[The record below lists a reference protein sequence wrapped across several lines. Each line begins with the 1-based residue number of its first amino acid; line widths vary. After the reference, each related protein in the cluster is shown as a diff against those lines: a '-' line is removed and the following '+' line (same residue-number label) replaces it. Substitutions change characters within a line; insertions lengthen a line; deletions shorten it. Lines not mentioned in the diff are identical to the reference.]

1 MEFTQGSSPGSP
13 TMVRTVLMVGPSDSG
28 RVFFVVRERMAACS
42 DSTKSIV
49 RGFPFIPYSASNFL
63 LDIFNSIY
71 RATLPCISLLLYYSL
86 RQQKL
91 VMQSSRATRLS

>member
-13 TMVRTVLMVGPSDSG
+13 TVRTVLMVGPSTDSG

-49 RGFPFIPYSASNFL
+49 RGFPFIPYSASHFL

-71 RATLPCISLLLYYSL
+71 RPTLPCISLLLYYSL
-86 RQQKL
+86 N
-91 VMQSSRATRLS
+91 